1 MSKNTMV
8 TVNQSMFGF
17 LAGEYYPAEKV
28 TGGWKVQ
35 NEDGEG
41 IVLPEHIVSA
51 QMKPMS
57 QVVEE
62 NTPPL
67 PKPKKKVSSVEK
79 EALEEA
85 LKQNPSQKESKG
97 SILQSILSGEKEA
110 APAMTPSKLVKIG
123 QEDEMKRKRERLR
136 GPATPLLKEYQCWLS
151 DLTDGVL
158 PTSGVD
164 HIITA
169 YPDNYWSEQL
179 QKDIP
184 EFDIYHEWD
193 ADVLE
198 NLFLAHAEGIKNL
211 AVGYPGT
218 GKSTSGRNF
227 AGLIRQPF
235 MSLNGKD
242 GIDASSFIGF
252 LWANANGTE
261 FAEGLLPVAMRN
273 GYYMVID
280 EVFKIPPDIQMN
292 FQTVYEEQGFLLL
305 DEKPGTLSDK
315 LVKPH
320 PDFRLMGTD
329 NAKGTGDN
337 FEKFGSTQ
345 TQDTSTLDR
354 FGSTVNVPY
363 MPQDKEVQC
372 LARLYPDVE
381 EESIERLVRIAN
393 LVREGYGNSDLA
405 LTLSMRGL
413 KVMCRFILRG
423 LSEVSAFK
431 SVYHSKL
438 ADQTEID
445 TCEQY
450 IRTVGLSADLPVKS
464 PVQAAKFTGSA
475 KEYVDQKD
483 TGRRH
488 LPWESDNSPF

>member
-1 MSKNTMV
+1 MSKETKV
-8 TVNQSMFGF
+8 ALKASLFTFR
-17 LAGEYYPAEKV
+17 AGEFYTAKKIA
-28 TGGWKVQ
+28 GGWTVR
-35 NEDGEG
+35 DDEG
-41 IVLPEHIVSA
+41 NWIALPENCVEIVGGTPA
-51 QMKPMS
+51 QTAA
-57 QVVEE
+57 QI
-62 NTPPL
+62 TPPS
-67 PKPKKKVSSVEK
+67 PKKKVSAAEK
-79 EALEEA
+79 QALEQV
-85 LKQNPSQKESKG
+85 LKQNSSEKESKG
-97 SILQSILSGEKEA
+97 SILQSILAGEA
-110 APAMTPSKLVKIG
+110 VAPKFKPLTPG
-123 QEDEMKRKRERLR
+123 NMAHKRKRERLK

-393 LVREGYGNSDLA
+393 LVREGYSNSDLA